1 MLGAIEAGGTKF
13 VCAVS
18 DDQLNIIERHTIKTT
33 TPEETM
39 PQVIDFFK
47 QYDVE
52 AIGVGSFGP
61 IDINEASDTYGY
73 ITQSPKLAWQN
84 YNFVGALK
92 KEFNIPIGWNTDVNV
107 AALSE
112 STLGA
117 AKGTNSSIYITVG
130 TGVGGGAMINGEMLQ
145 GFGHPEMGHMLLQK
159 HPDDEFEG
167 NCPYHKS
174 CLEGLAAGPAIEKRY
189 GVKGDQ
195 LAEHDDVWEIQAY
208 YLAQAIVNLSLIIS
222 PERIVLGGGV
232 MKQEQLFPLIKEEVS
247 KQMNNYMALPDLD
260 NYIVSPGLGDNAG
273 ITGGLLL
280 AQAQIK

>member
-130 TGVGGGAMINGEMLQ
+130 TGVGGGAMINDEMLQ

-195 LAEHDDVWEIQAY
+195 LAERDDVWEIQAY

-232 MKQEQLFPLIKEEVS
+232 MKQEQLFPLIKEEVA